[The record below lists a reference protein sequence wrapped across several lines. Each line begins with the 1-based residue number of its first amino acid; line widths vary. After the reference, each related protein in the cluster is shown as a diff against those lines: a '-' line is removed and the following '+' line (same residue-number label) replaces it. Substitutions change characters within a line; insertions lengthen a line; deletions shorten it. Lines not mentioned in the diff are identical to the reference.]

1 MSPRFMAIFDGQ
13 FEEIGDRE
21 PPILSAEVSLGEAV
35 STLIDQNL
43 ANLFVLE
50 GDRFLGSFSQQD
62 ALRLLRDP
70 DCDRSQPLAAIIDRN
85 REEPYLQQNC
95 PPNWQYLLGQLQQRP
110 SDSLPILDEQR
121 HLLGSLASTEIIC
134 QGYPA
139 QIHYRDPLTVE
150 EQQLL
155 QQKLISSYS
164 KLQMLLSTMPD
175 IVLEISIHDDENL
188 HVGLPSQDYSR
199 MNPDVNETIA
209 AFFEPPYDE
218 AFFGQIER
226 AWRQG
231 STIRYEYQLSP
242 PSQPE
247 SSSLNGKW
255 FEARISPLPRP
266 MFAREI
272 TMSALWVARDITAR
286 KRAEA
291 ILQDNTRELEERVEA
306 RTSQLR
312 HINEMLR
319 ASIRTRQEAQEGLQQ
334 TSDRLRAILNAIPGI
349 VCWIGEDER
358 YQGVNSNFANL
369 YRLSPE
375 DFLGQDLNFPTYQP
389 HQFAEF
395 MREFM
400 REEVMTAGQIITI
413 EIEDLSLQYLVVAQ
427 KYDSGRAAIGI
438 GIDITQRQQFE
449 IALLEQQRLFQQI
462 ADASP
467 DILYVYQAR
476 SWEIIYINR
485 QVETLLGHTPTTIAE
500 LGHPSLCEGIHPE
513 DVPQVGTPGDRLEQL
528 KAGEL
533 LESEYRLRGMDNQWH
548 WIHSR
553 EIVLSRDGNGNPEK
567 IVGIVQDVS
576 DRKQAEIALRQLN
589 QELETKVAQRT
600 IALQRSELRFRSL
613 FEQMAVGVAQVNL
626 DGRWEF
632 VNQKLCDIL
641 GYNPEQ
647 LSQRTCLEMTH
658 PEDRAM
664 SKQGREDLLEGRY
677 PTITLEKRF
686 LHANG
691 TEIWVSVT
699 SSVVRDPSAEGAKDI
714 PEVAPYV
721 VSVIQD
727 ITERKRAEAEVI
739 KALQK
744 ERELIDLKSR
754 FVSMTSHEFRTP
766 LAVIKSC
773 GQLLQRYDW
782 TRSEQLEQLHDI
794 QSAVSHMTELLDDV
808 LTLAKSESGTLNFNP
823 EPLDICEFCNKLLRQ
838 LDTSIGRDRALSWD
852 IPETPLILKADE
864 KLLRQIFTNLVSNA
878 LKYSPLDKP
887 VHVELLKCDHHIVYS
902 VKDQGIG
909 IPPED
914 LPRLFESFHRA
925 KNVGTIPG
933 TGLGLAIVQRC
944 VELHRGTLEVQ
955 SHVGEGTQISV
966 RLPL

>member
-1 MSPRFMAIFDGQ
+1 MFPRFMAIFDGQ
-13 FEEIGDRE
+13 FEDIGNLE
-21 PPILSAEVSLGEAV
+21 PPLLSAEASLDEAIG
-35 STLIDQNL
+35 TLIEQNL

-62 ALRLLRDP
+62 ALVLLRNP
-70 DCDRSQPLAAIIDRN
+70 ECDRSQPLGSLLERN

-95 PPNWQYLLGQLQQRP
+95 PPNWQYLLKHLQQRP
-110 SDSLPILDEQR
+110 SDSLPILDEQG
-121 HLLGSLASTEIIC
+121 HLIGSLPSSEIIY

-139 QIHYRDPLTVE
+139 QIHYREPLSTQ

-155 QQKLISSYS
+155 QQKLISSYT

-175 IVLEISIHDDENL
+175 IVLEISIHGDDDL
-188 HVGLPSQDYSR
+188 QVGLPSQDYSR

-218 AFFGQIER
+218 AFFRQIER
-226 AWRQG
+226 AWHHG
-231 STIRYEYQLSP
+231 STIRYEYQLSQLH
-242 PSQPE
+242 QPE
-247 SSSLNGKW
+247 PSSLNSKW
-255 FEARISPLPRP
+255 FEARISPLPP
-266 MFAREI
+266 SVLTQEI

-291 ILQDNTRELEERVEA
+291 ILQDNTRELEARVEA
-306 RTSQLR
+306 RTRQLR
-312 HINEMLR
+312 EINEMLR

-349 VCWIGEDER
+349 VCWIGDDER

-369 YRLSPE
+369 YSLSPD
-375 DFLGQDLNFPTYQP
+375 DFLGQDLNFPTAEP
-389 HQFAEF
+389 HHFADVMRQF
-395 MREFM
+395 MRED
-400 REEVMTAGQIITI
+400 VMTAGQIITMD
-413 EIEDLSLQYLVVAQ
+413 IEDLSLQYLLVAQ
-427 KYDSGRAAIGI
+427 KYDNGRAAIGV
-438 GIDITQRQQFE
+438 GVDITQRQQFE

-462 ADASP
+462 ADTSP

-476 SWEIIYINR
+476 TSEIIYINR
-485 QVETLLGHTPTTIAE
+485 QVETLIGYTPTTITA
-500 LGHPSLCEGIHPE
+500 LADPSLSEGIDSE
-513 DVPQVGTPGDRLEQL
+513 DLLEVGEAGDRLKHL
-528 KAGEL
+528 NAGEL
-533 LESEYRLRGMDNQWH
+533 LQREYRLRGVDGQWH

-553 EIVLSRDGNGNPEK
+553 EIVLSRDAQGNPEK

-632 VNQKLCDIL
+632 VNQKLCEIL
-641 GYNPEQ
+641 GYSPEQ
-647 LSQRTCLEMTH
+647 LLQRTYLEMTQI
-658 PEDRAM
+658 EDRAM
-664 SKQGREDLLEGRY
+664 SAQGRQDLLNGRCA
-677 PTITLEKRF
+677 TITLEKRF

-691 TEIWVSVT
+691 AAIWVSVT
-699 SSVVRDPSAEGAKDI
+699 SSIVRDLSAQEATDI
-714 PEVAPYV
+714 PEVAPYFV
-721 VSVIQD
+721 FVIQD

-782 TRSEQLEQLHDI
+782 TREEQLEQLHDI
-794 QSAVSHMTELLDDV
+794 QSAVGHMTELLDDV

-838 LDTSIGRDRALSWD
+838 LEASIARDRLLSWD
-852 IPETPLILKADE
+852 IPETPLILNADE

-887 VHVELLKCDHHIVYS
+887 VQVTLSKCEDKILYC
-902 VKDQGIG
+902 VKDEGIG

-944 VELHRGTLEVQ
+944 VELHRGTLEVRSQ
-955 SHVGEGTQISV
+955 VGEGTQITV